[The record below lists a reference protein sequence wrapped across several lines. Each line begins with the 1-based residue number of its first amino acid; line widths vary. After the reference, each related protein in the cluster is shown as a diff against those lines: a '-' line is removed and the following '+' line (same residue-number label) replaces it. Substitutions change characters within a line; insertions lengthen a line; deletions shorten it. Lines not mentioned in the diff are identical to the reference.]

1 MNNYLK
7 AKYIITK
14 DKQIKDK
21 ELLNL
26 INEREE
32 IKVGTQVI
40 MRIQGKEILLEVI
53 EIKNNEVW
61 WEIRRQQNET
71 LSKINCKFTRN

>member
-1 MNNYLK
+1 MKHCLK
-7 AKYIITK
+7 TKYIVTE
-14 DKQIKDK
+14 DNEIKDA

-61 WEIRRQQNET
+61 WEIRRDKQ
-71 LSKINCKFTRN
+71 

>member
-7 AKYIITK
+7 AKYIIAK

-32 IKVGTQVI
+32 IDIGTRVVVK
-40 MRIQGKEILLEVI
+40 RQGKNVFVEVVKI
-53 EIKNNEVW
+53 NNDEVW
-61 WEIRRQQNET
+61 WEVK
-71 LSKINCKFTRN
+71 KID

>member
-1 MNNYLK
+1 MKNCLRTK
-7 AKYIITK
+7 KVITK
-14 DKQIKDK
+14 DYQIKDP

-40 MRIQGKEILLEVI
+40 MRIQGKEILLEVV
-53 EIKNNEVW
+53 EINNENVYW
-61 WEIRRQQNET
+61 M
-71 LSKINCKFTRN
+71 KK

>member
-1 MNNYLK
+1 MKHCLK
-7 AKYIITK
+7 TKYIVTE
-14 DKQIKDK
+14 DNEIKDV

-61 WEIRRQQNET
+61 WEIRRDKQ
-71 LSKINCKFTRN
+71 

>member
-1 MNNYLK
+1 MIRCHKCNS
-7 AKYIITK
+7 
-14 DKQIKDK
+14 QMIKDP

-61 WEIRRQQNET
+61 WGIRRQQNET
-71 LSKINCKFTRN
+71 LCKINYKFTRN

>member
-7 AKYIITK
+7 AKYIIAK
-14 DKQIKDK
+14 GKQIKDK

-32 IKVGTQVI
+32 IDIGTRVVVK
-40 MRIQGKEILLEVI
+40 RQGKNVFVEVVKI
-53 EIKNNEVW
+53 NNDEVW
-61 WEIRRQQNET
+61 
-71 LSKINCKFTRN
+71 

>member
-1 MNNYLK
+1 MKHYLK
-7 AKYIITK
+7 TKYIVTE
-14 DKQIKDK
+14 DNEIKDA

-61 WEIRRQQNET
+61 WEIRR
-71 LSKINCKFTRN
+71 

>member
-1 MNNYLK
+1 MKNCLRTK
-7 AKYIITK
+7 KVITK
-14 DKQIKDK
+14 DYQIKDP

-61 WEIRRQQNET
+61 WEIRRDKQ
-71 LSKINCKFTRN
+71 

>member
-32 IKVGTQVI
+32 IDIGTRVVVK
-40 MRIQGKEILLEVI
+40 RQGKNVFVEVVKI
-53 EIKNNEVW
+53 NNDEVW
-61 WEIRRQQNET
+61 WEVK
-71 LSKINCKFTRN
+71 KID